1 MDLHARQQLDFLL
14 QTATER
20 LVTRLEERHRGPAAA
35 LAQLREDAAA
45 ETVPFVDAVF
55 AEFLLDNA
63 AGACFVLTALARRP
77 PGDIP
82 PADTVEAVLVA
93 TAKRLFIGLLITKAE
108 ELLEQHSGYESI

>member
-1 MDLHARQQLDFLL
+1 M
-14 QTATER
+14 
-20 LVTRLEERHRGPAAA
+20 
-35 LAQLREDAAA
+35 
-45 ETVPFVDAVF
+45 
-55 AEFLLDNA
+55 
-63 AGACFVLTALARRP
+63 LTALARRP